1 MAASS
6 ANSTFASGDG
16 EQECVSEQSFR
27 RLIPDAETA
36 VLRGA
41 TRGYLVLKKLVK
53 ENDDGSFELWIKT
66 KAFQAVDSDPSI
78 YESVSK
84 RGLIAI
90 GAKAL
95 EEEAK
100 QFFRQVQ
107 K

>member
-1 MAASS
+1 M
-6 ANSTFASGDG
+6 
-16 EQECVSEQSFR
+16 FR
-27 RLIPDAETA
+27 RTPWLS
-36 VLRGA
+36 RS
-41 TRGYLVLKKLVK
+41 KKLVK

-100 QFFRQVQ
+100 QFFDKCRNEAVDESD
-107 K
+107 